1 MFVATLVFGFALG
14 MLVTFK
20 PSPQTQNPPPL
31 LATLG
36 EKTGSEFTLKEVI
49 RETSGHEVLPL
60 DPDNPSHSTLQ
71 NLVLEAATKISHAM
85 SQENSPARE
94 KSRINEV
101 SALFEN
107 ALLTELDFHPDLT
120 CTITLTNAGKTQ
132 RSGYPDLRIEHLPS
146 GTIAYLDPK
155 LFAADSRASTLR
167 TFYFEPGGETS
178 KITED
183 ALHLLLGFPHD
194 GKTRAWTFAPA
205 ELVDLSQLT
214 VTLKTEFSASNKE
227 VYALPI
233 DSED

>member
-14 MLVTFK
+14 ILATFK
-20 PSPQTQNPPPL
+20 PPL
-31 LATLG
+31 LKRQEPPALLETLG
-36 EKTGSEFTLKEVI
+36 EKTGSEF
-49 RETSGHEVLPL
+49 
-60 DPDNPSHSTLQ
+60 
-71 NLVLEAATKISHAM
+71 
-85 SQENSPARE
+85 
-94 KSRINEV
+94 

-107 ALLTELDFHPDLT
+107 ALLSGLDSHPDLT
-120 CTITLTNAGKTQ
+120 CAIPLTKSGKSQ
-132 RSGYPDLRIEHLPS
+132 RSGYPDLRVKHLPS

-155 LFAADSRASTLR
+155 LFASHSRTSTLR

-194 GKTRAWTFAPA
+194 SKTRAWTFDQA

-227 VYALPI
+227 VYALPT
-233 DSED
+233 STNH